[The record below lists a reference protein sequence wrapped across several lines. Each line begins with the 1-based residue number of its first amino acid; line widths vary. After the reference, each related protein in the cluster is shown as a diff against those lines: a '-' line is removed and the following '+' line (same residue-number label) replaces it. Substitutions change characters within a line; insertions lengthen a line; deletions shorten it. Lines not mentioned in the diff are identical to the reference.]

1 MDLQELNQKF
11 DSDKGG
17 KHCYLEKYYQSKF
30 DPIRTSTNKVL
41 EIGVYEGASIR
52 LWREYFENAEI
63 YALEVLSKRR
73 RMFDGEERI
82 NLVIGDSL
90 KKSSYINLPLDF
102 DIIID
107 DGSHRPEDQ
116 FETFKLANLHLRQG
130 GLYIIE
136 DVRDVSKLRA
146 LLDAE
151 SINYSVYDFSDQ
163 AEPDTV
169 IFEISK

>member
-1 MDLQELNQKF
+1 MKLQELNQKF
-11 DSDKGG
+11 NSDKGG

-30 DPIRTSTNKVL
+30 DPVRTSTKKVF

-73 RMFDGEERI
+73 RMFEGEDRI
-82 NLVIGDSL
+82 NLIIGNSIQS
-90 KKSSYINLPLDF
+90 SSYTHLPKDF

-107 DGSHRPEDQ
+107 DGSHKPEDQ
-116 FETFKLANLHLRQG
+116 FNTFKLAHQHLRTG

-136 DVRDVSKLRA
+136 DVRDINKLKE
-146 LLDAE
+146 LFDNTVE
-151 SINYSVYDFSDQ
+151 YTIYDFRDQ
-163 AEPDTV
+163 AEEDTV
-169 IFEISK
+169 IFEIVK

>member
-1 MDLQELNQKF
+1 MDLQDLNQKF
-11 DSDKGG
+11 GTDKGG
-17 KHCYLEKYYQSKF
+17 KHCYLEQYYQKKF
-30 DPIRTSTNKVL
+30 EPIKDSTKKVF

-52 LWREYFENAEI
+52 LWKEYFKNAEI

-73 RMFDGEERI
+73 GMFEGEERI
-82 NLVIGDSL
+82 NLVIGDSV
-90 KKSSYINLPLDF
+90 KKSSYTNLPLDF